1 MIEMRHLRNVVIQ
14 TVSSFVLS
22 KKIINIYIYIYI
34 YIYISSQKAIKF
46 YFINVRKTIV

>member
-1 MIEMRHLRNVVIQ
+1 MIEMRHLKNVVIK
-14 TVSSFVLS
+14 TVLSFVLS
-22 KKIINIYIYIYI
+22 KKIVDI